1 MYDPGYVRALAEDAA
16 ERLGWISFA
25 SYCRLRSEGLR
36 REAFI
41 ALESFIADAVLW
53 PLTERAAF
61 AVWVGERRQ
70 AYGGQ
75 PEAVLP
81 VPLFRLLVRPALED
95 WSAASPNDPWPW
107 VWLARL
113 STGGSTPHAPAE
125 PYLRES
131 LKRDS
136 GFAPARIDLIENL
149 LRGVA
154 YNQHELP
161 GGYIGDPVEDVADL
175 DEAETMMIGLSSEIQ
190 LDLRPRVALARKI
203 ACNWIAER
211 GA

>member
-16 ERLGWISFA
+16 ERPGWTSFA
-25 SYCRLRSEGLR
+25 TYCRLRGEGLR
-36 REAFI
+36 REAFVV
-41 ALESFIADAVLW
+41 LDVFIAEAVLW
-53 PLTERAAF
+53 PLAERAAF

-75 PEAVLP
+75 AETVLP

-95 WSAASPNDPWPW
+95 WSAASPDDPWPW

-113 STGGSTPHAPAE
+113 SGGGSTLHAPAG
-125 PYLRES
+125 PYLREA
-131 LKRDS
+131 LKRDP
-136 GFAPARIDLIENL
+136 GFAPARIDLIEDL

-161 GGYIGDPVEDVADL
+161 WGYIGDPAEDVVDL
-175 DEAETMMIGLSSEIQ
+175 DEAETMMAGLSPEVE
-190 LDLRPRVALARKI
+190 LDLRPRVVLARN
-203 ACNWIAER
+203 AARDWIAAR
-211 GA
+211 AG